1 MNRYLHNNEK
11 DRLKSYAHD
20 TENPF
25 YKRNIINIISAL
37 MKQYRKIEIKVI

>member
-11 DRLKSYAHD
+11 DRHKSYAHD

-25 YKRNIINIISAL
+25 YKRNIINIISVCINET
-37 MKQYRKIEIKVI
+37 K